1 MSFNFLSSL
10 SQEDNEK
17 LINLSDRLSELL
29 KQEGTVIEEAK
40 QLVDRMKEI
49 KEKQAG
55 IDQKGNNV
63 INENGSIVINNSL
76 ESEEFMNLLITS
88 NGLTSEENNINYQA
102 LNLNSKLEEISK
114 QKQSILEIINS
125 IISTASN
132 NMTDES
138 IFVEEIGEIQIGNPV
153 VPDLTEQ
160 IITPLSEIINCN
172 VLLIVEMSD
181 LFLSNVTKKVLDNA
195 FEFNIL
201 KQKVDEYKTNE
212 NNSLEKQFEMINMVS
227 PETEETLYDDN
238 QSIDN
243 VSEDQQNQ
251 DLPEAS
257 LNENISLDNTGEE
270 QQNQDLPEV
279 SLNENI
285 SLDNTSEE
293 QQTQDLPEVSLNEN
307 ISLDNTS
314 EDQQNQDLPEVS
326 LNENIS
332 LDNASLDK
340 QVETNELV
348 ENQPEISNNET
359 QNSNIQSIEDI
370 LGSTLDDIKQESTTN
385 DNYESIINIKN
396 KIELNQVA
404 KATKDK
410 LYNTILSV
418 FEGSYPKTK
427 INDGSLSINSNNKF
441 NMENFVN
448 GKTA

>member
-63 INENGSIVINNSL
+63 INENGTIVINNSL

-114 QKQSILEIINS
+114 QKQSILEIMNS

-243 VSEDQQNQ
+243 VSE
-251 DLPEAS
+251 
-257 LNENISLDNTGEE
+257 E

-293 QQTQDLPEVSLNEN
+293 QQNQDLPEVSLNEN

-314 EDQQNQDLPEVS
+314 DEQQNQDLPEAS